1 MKKFVALLGACAT
14 VQMPSFAFAQASL
27 SSNEWISPERL
38 KLLLDSAAVE
48 SPKLLTYFVFLGL
61 GWLIGKRLTI
71 LWSREQ
77 KENEEDLVAARAFHQ
92 LYGDFFALW
101 KLWNYSLQDPGSQAA
116 SGTSRW
122 ELLDR
127 ACNTEG
133 KLEALFVSL
142 AASQR
147 SLEKNE
153 IETLGRFR
161 QRYQQLREVIRDNVP
176 LAWDHS
182 EHPDYKEFKSLAP
195 QVAAIIVRSG
205 RVRQELLLKITSNVY
220 EVPNR
225 RPVVGQKEAA

>member
-1 MKKFVALLGACAT
+1 MMKFVALFSACA
-14 VQMPSFAFAQASL
+14 VLLMPPTAFAQVSL
-27 SSNEWISPERL
+27 IPNEWISPDRL
-38 KLLLDSAAVE
+38 KMLLDSAAVE
-48 SPKLLTYFVFLGL
+48 TPKLLTYLVFLGL
-61 GWLIGKRLTI
+61 GWLIGKRLTV
-71 LWSREQ
+71 LWSHEQ
-77 KENEEDLVAARAFHQ
+77 KENEEDRVAARVFHQ

-101 KLWNYSLQDPGSQAA
+101 KLWNYSLCDPGSQTAP
-116 SGTSRW
+116 GTSRW

-147 SLEKNE
+147 SLANNE

-161 QRYQQLREVIRDNVP
+161 QRYQQLREAIRDNVP
-176 LAWDHS
+176 LKWDYS

-220 EVPNR
+220 EVPNH
-225 RPVVGQKEAA
+225 RPGVEQKEAA